1 MRLSSPQ
8 INLITKA
15 CMKASRSLIRD
26 FGEIENLQVS
36 TKGPGD
42 FVTSADKRTEKIII
56 DELQKAHPDY
66 GIVTEETGIINKS
79 NLNNRWIID
88 PIDGTSNFLNGISH
102 FAISIGYEEDKKLK
116 NGLIYNPIKNE
127 LFFAETGSGAF
138 LNNSR
143 IRVSKKKNLKHSLI
157 GTGGPKSDSKF
168 KDMIFQEFLEVSK
181 NVDIPIRKYGS
192 ASLDLASVACGRFD
206 GFWQRELSIWDIAA
220 GIIIVKEAGGFV
232 DLIENNVGDS
242 KKKNLVASNSLIH
255 KELLDLVD
263 KKNIE

>member
-1 MRLSSPQ
+1 
-8 INLITKA
+8 
-15 CMKASRSLIRD
+15 
-26 FGEIENLQVS
+26 
-36 TKGPGD
+36 
-42 FVTSADKRTEKIII
+42 
-56 DELQKAHPDY
+56 
-66 GIVTEETGIINKS
+66 
-79 NLNNRWIID
+79 
-88 PIDGTSNFLNGISH
+88 
-102 FAISIGYEEDKKLK
+102 
-116 NGLIYNPIKNE
+116 
-127 LFFAETGSGAF
+127 
-138 LNNSR
+138 
-143 IRVSKKKNLKHSLI
+143 
-157 GTGGPKSDSKF
+157 
-168 KDMIFQEFLEVSK
+168 MIFQEFLEVSK

>member
-1 MRLSSPQ
+1 M
-8 INLITKA
+8 
-15 CMKASRSLIRD
+15 
-26 FGEIENLQVS
+26 
-36 TKGPGD
+36 
-42 FVTSADKRTEKIII
+42 
-56 DELQKAHPDY
+56 
-66 GIVTEETGIINKS
+66 
-79 NLNNRWIID
+79 
-88 PIDGTSNFLNGISH
+88 GISQ
-102 FAISIGYEEDKKLK
+102 FAISIGYEENKKLK
-116 NGLIYNPIKNE
+116 NGLIYNPIRNE

-157 GTGGPKSDSKF
+157 GTGGPKSNSKF
-168 KDMIFQEFLEVSK
+168 KDKIFREFLEVSK

-220 GIIIVKEAGGFV
+220 GIIIVKEAGGFI
-232 DLIENNVGDS
+232 DLIENSVGDS